1 MITKELSVF
10 TGKRY
15 KLDESN
21 VFIRSVMESVLRW
34 VPCGNQSVEMPL
46 HALASCF
53 SPFSSFSIKSTF
65 RSCFKL
71 KFSKL
76 VYVFYFL
83 FCYLQVKDANE
94 KFH

>member
-34 VPCGNQSVEMPL
+34 EPCGNQSAEMPL
-46 HALASCF
+46 HALVPGF
-53 SPFSSFSIKSTF
+53 PLFLPFLSRAHFD
-65 RSCFKL
+65 L
-71 KFSKL
+71 AL
-76 VYVFYFL
+76 
-83 FCYLQVKDANE
+83 N
-94 KFH
+94 

>member
-34 VPCGNQSVEMPL
+34 EPCGNQSAEMPL

-71 KFSKL
+71 KFFQARL
-76 VYVFYFL
+76 RF
-83 FCYLQVKDANE
+83 
-94 KFH
+94 